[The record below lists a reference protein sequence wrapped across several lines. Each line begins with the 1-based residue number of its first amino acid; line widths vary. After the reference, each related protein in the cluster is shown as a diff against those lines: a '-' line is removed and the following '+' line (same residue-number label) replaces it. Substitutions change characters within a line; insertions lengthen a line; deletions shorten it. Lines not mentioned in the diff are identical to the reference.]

1 MILSATF
8 SKPTRA
14 VSALLGA
21 DYIRVKIKLFTSS
34 VPSSGQYFAEFFTRT
49 QVFHKKMT
57 EQELGA
63 FIEAHAGKTFRA
75 CVQRTETEE
84 ITVLASK
91 KGAVSELRRRL
102 DADSAKAMSHVC
114 SPEKK
119 KTYILAEGIPV
130 PFLVRLGIMTA
141 EGKVVAAKY
150 GKFRQINRFLE
161 CVDDILD
168 EVIAARNET
177 GACSEPLRIVDF
189 GSGKSYLT
197 FAVQY
202 YLSTLKKIRCE
213 IFGLDLKKD
222 VVEYCARLAQTLSL
236 DNLTFAVGDIAG
248 FGGEKNPDV
257 VITLHACDTATDYA
271 LSYAVSHR
279 VRAILSVPCCQHE
292 VNAQLSGRSVPAD
305 SPFAPLLKYGLI
317 KERFS
322 ALATDAV
329 RAELLEKNGY
339 KTQVLEFIEDS
350 ATPKNLL
357 IRAVRRK
364 SADKSAKTETD
375 GAAENLLAALGA
387 KQTLYELLP

>member
-8 SKPTRA
+8 SKPTQA

-57 EQELGA
+57 EQELDA

-91 KGAVSELRRRL
+91 KGTVSELRRRL
-102 DADSAKAMSHVC
+102 DADSAKRMNTIC
-114 SPEKK
+114 SSEKK

-248 FGGEKNPDV
+248 FGGEKNPDI

-279 VRAILSVPCCQHE
+279 VHAILSVPCCQHE
-292 VNAQLSGRSVPAD
+292 VNA
-305 SPFAPLLKYGLI
+305 
-317 KERFS
+317 
-322 ALATDAV
+322 
-329 RAELLEKNGY
+329 
-339 KTQVLEFIEDS
+339 
-350 ATPKNLL
+350 
-357 IRAVRRK
+357 
-364 SADKSAKTETD
+364 
-375 GAAENLLAALGA
+375 
-387 KQTLYELLP
+387 